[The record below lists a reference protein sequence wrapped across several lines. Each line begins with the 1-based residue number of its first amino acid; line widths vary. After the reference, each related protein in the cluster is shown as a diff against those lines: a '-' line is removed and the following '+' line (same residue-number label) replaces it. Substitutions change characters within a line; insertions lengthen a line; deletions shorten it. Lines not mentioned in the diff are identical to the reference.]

1 MGRDFFNDLIILIVP
16 YADRERDRISI
27 VDLGVLVGSGSG
39 LNIKVYQNWTFIA
52 VFIDLSDIALK
63 YLWYIILTFMSK
75 EKLIILYKN

>member
-39 LNIKVYQNWTFIA
+39 LDIKVSQNWTFIA

-63 YLWYIILTFMSK
+63 YLYIILTFMSK
-75 EKLIILYKN
+75 EKLIILDKN